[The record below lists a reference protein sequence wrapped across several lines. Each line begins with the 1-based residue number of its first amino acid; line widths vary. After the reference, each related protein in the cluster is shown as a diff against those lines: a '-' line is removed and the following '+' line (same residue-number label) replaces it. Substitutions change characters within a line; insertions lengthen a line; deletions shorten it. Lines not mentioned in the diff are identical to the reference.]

1 MATANINSRQPP
13 PPSPPPSAITTLFII
28 FSVYATI
35 VWIATCSLS
44 STPVP
49 LLDHAPPSLF
59 SEGRALRLTTHL
71 AQTIGHRQVATW
83 GEEQAAQYLMQKGR
97 EVQQLA
103 MQYRPDDLEVQVLRE
118 SVTGA
123 VTMEVFGYEI
133 ANVFNNLTNV
143 LVVMTPKDP
152 IKAQNKAVLINGHYD
167 STLGTVGASD
177 CASCVAVGMEIA
189 RTIASNTPDQ
199 IPVLSPLVFLF
210 NGGEETLM
218 QASYGF
224 MTFSPLAQN
233 LGAFINIESTGPGGP
248 DIVFQHTGDW
258 ALEAY
263 ARVAPYPR
271 GSSIAQDFFDAGVIP
286 ADTDFRMFS
295 HKHQGSLSGIDTA
308 QIFDGTAYHTARDEV
323 GRIRSGTLQAMGE
336 NVLATVIEYSR
347 VLNTTTNDDN
357 TGQKPSHQPLVFY
370 DIFAR
375 YMVVY
380 PASIA
385 NIIHHIPLLVLLSL
399 LVFSSFGSSMGR
411 KKENGE
417 KKDTLSSSLTT
428 TTIVMPSIV
437 YKGVGISVLS
447 ILGSLLI
454 PALTGSFTTLLYG
467 GIPMPWYGEKDLA
480 MCIFVPAALVG
491 LLLPYIT
498 LMSDD
503 DDDYGGTIGKPLPPS
518 AMMMM
523 QSLCLGSGLFFAIIC
538 SLLTIF
544 DMQSSFLFA
553 LWSGGTA
560 IYGVLLLLLSSLSKK
575 KNIIS
580 TNGTISSTT
589 SIILLLLP
597 HIIPLSVVCVSS
609 LSLSYHIMEKLGL
622 AGSLTGIAGKIV
634 ADCVVGVVTGFS
646 VYLTAGTLVPV
657 FIVGGLGIGGGTG
670 VNGLMM
676 QKRTTSPPRILIAV
690 LLGMSV
696 GASVFAANRC
706 KENHHP
712 YSYKH
717 PKRILVQHIHKQDGV
732 ERAGGHHLSSS
743 SSSSSSI
750 WSAAALD
757 SIPVDIALPPS
768 FLDLPQVDFS
778 GEDWA
783 ALYPLN
789 YLVTGLARK
798 APAAEAGAVWPDL
811 RLIDQQIMTTTK
823 HNDITPSSSSSSSS
837 YRRLHLELDTVK
849 AAWAVLNITG
859 NVMHWSLNDK
869 VAHTERGTVHM
880 VRYASKVYTTV
891 WSFWLDVKV
900 DESVIIKVYVKHLDE
915 TEELK
920 GLVSE
925 MPEWVSPIAV
935 TTWQLERQF

>member
-1 MATANINSRQPP
+1 
-13 PPSPPPSAITTLFII
+13 
-28 FSVYATI
+28 
-35 VWIATCSLS
+35 
-44 STPVP
+44 
-49 LLDHAPPSLF
+49 
-59 SEGRALRLTTHL
+59 
-71 AQTIGHRQVATW
+71 
-83 GEEQAAQYLMQKGR
+83 MQKGR
-97 EVQQLA
+97 EVQKLA

-133 ANVFNNLTNV
+133 ANAFNNLTNV
-143 LVVMTPKDP
+143 LVVMTPNDP

-199 IPVLSPLVFLF
+199 MPVLSPLVFLF

-271 GSSIAQDFFDAGVIP
+271 GSSIAQDFFDAGIIP

-308 QIFDGTAYHTARDEV
+308 QVFDGTAYHTARDEV
-323 GRIRSGTLQAMGE
+323 DRIRDGTLQAMGE

-347 VLNTTTNDDN
+347 VLHSTNVN
-357 TGQKPSHQPLVFY
+357 NNKSNKKPSHQPLVFY

-385 NIIHHIPLLVLLSL
+385 DIIHHIPLLVLLLSI
-399 LVFSSFGSSMGR
+399 LVFSS
-411 KKENGE
+411 KKRRSGKVEEEKEKMRENGE
-417 KKDTLSSSLTT
+417 KKDTSAHTTTITT
-428 TTIVMPSIV
+428 TTTTYTIIMPSVV
-437 YKGVGISVLS
+437 YKGVGLSILS
-447 ILGSLLI
+447 ILGTLLI
-454 PALTGSFTTLLYG
+454 PAMMGSLTTLVYG

-498 LMSDD
+498 LISNEDNGD
-503 DDDYGGTIGKPLPPS
+503 NSGKGATKPPCS
-518 AMMMM
+518 AMAMM
-523 QSLCLGSGLFFAIIC
+523 QSLCLGAGLFFAVVC

-560 IYGVLLLLLSSLSKK
+560 VYGALLVLLSLSKK
-575 KNIIS
+575 Y
-580 TNGTISSTT
+580 TNSYSTT

-597 HIIPLSVVCVSS
+597 HCIPLSVVSVSS
-609 LSLSYHIMEKLGL
+609 LSLSYHIMEKVGL

-657 FIVGGLGIGGGTG
+657 FIVGGLGIDGGGG
-670 VNGLMM
+670 GINRLMRE
-676 QKRTTSPPRILIAV
+676 KRATSPSRILIAI
-690 LLGMSV
+690 LMGMSV
-696 GASVFAANRC
+696 GASIFAADRC
-706 KENHHP
+706 KGNHHP

-717 PKRILVQHIHKQDGV
+717 PKRILIQHIHK
-732 ERAGGHHLSSS
+732 ERRGGGGLHA
-743 SSSSSSI
+743 SSSI
-750 WSAAALD
+750 WSAAAID

-768 FLDLPQVDFS
+768 FVDLPPVDFND
-778 GEDWA
+778 EDWA

-789 YLVTGLARK
+789 YLVTGLARE
-798 APAAEAGAVWPDL
+798 APGAEVGAVWPDL
-811 RLIDQQIMTTTK
+811 RLIDQDITTTTK
-823 HNDITPSSSSSSSS
+823 HNDDASSYVSSS

-849 AAWAVLNITG
+849 PAWAVLNITG
-859 NVMHWSLNDK
+859 NVVHWSLNDK
-869 VAHTERGTVHM
+869 VAHTDSDTVHM
-880 VRYASKVYTTV
+880 VRYASKVYTTT
-891 WSFWLDVKV
+891 WSFWLDVEV

-915 TEELK
+915 TEELR
-920 GLVSE
+920 GVVRE
-925 MPEWVSPIAV
+925 VPEWVSPIAV
-935 TTWQLERQF
+935 TTWQFERHF

>member
-1 MATANINSRQPP
+1 
-13 PPSPPPSAITTLFII
+13 
-28 FSVYATI
+28 
-35 VWIATCSLS
+35 
-44 STPVP
+44 
-49 LLDHAPPSLF
+49 
-59 SEGRALRLTTHL
+59 
-71 AQTIGHRQVATW
+71 
-83 GEEQAAQYLMQKGR
+83 
-97 EVQQLA
+97 
-103 MQYRPDDLEVQVLRE
+103 
-118 SVTGA
+118 
-123 VTMEVFGYEI
+123 
-133 ANVFNNLTNV
+133 
-143 LVVMTPKDP
+143 
-152 IKAQNKAVLINGHYD
+152 
-167 STLGTVGASD
+167 
-177 CASCVAVGMEIA
+177 MEIA

-323 GRIRSGTLQAMGE
+323 GRIRGGTLQAMGE

-347 VLNTTTNDDN
+347 VLDTTANDNNNDK
-357 TGQKPSHQPLVFY
+357 KPSHQPLVFY

-399 LVFSSFGSSMGR
+399 LVFSSSSSSSSSSSMG
-411 KKENGE
+411 KKKQNWE
-417 KKDTLSSSLTT
+417 KKDTSSSSHTTT
-428 TTIVMPSIV
+428 TTIITSIIMPSIV

-454 PALTGSFTTLLYG
+454 PAIAGSFTTLVYG

-498 LMSDD
+498 LISDD
-503 DDDYGGTIGKPLPPS
+503 DDDYGDNSGKPLPPS

-560 IYGVLLLLLSSLSKK
+560 VYGVLLVLLSSKK
-575 KNIIS
+575 SS
-580 TNGTISSTT
+580 TITHKAYSSTT
-589 SIILLLLP
+589 STILLLLP
-597 HIIPLSVVCVSS
+597 HIIPLSVVSVSS

-670 VNGLMM
+670 VNGLTRE
-676 QKRTTSPPRILIAV
+676 KRTTSPPRTLIAV

-717 PKRILVQHIHKQDGV
+717 PKRILIQHIHKQDGV
-732 ERAGGHHLSSS
+732 ERAGGHHV
-743 SSSSSSI
+743 SSSSSI
-750 WSAAALD
+750 WSAAAID

-768 FLDLPQVDFS
+768 FLDLPPVDFS

-811 RLIDQQIMTTTK
+811 RLIDQQIITTTTHK
-823 HNDITPSSSSSSSS
+823 DIAPSSPSSSSSSS
-837 YRRLHLELDTVK
+837 YRRLHLELNTVK

-859 NVMHWSLNDK
+859 NVVHWSLNDK
-869 VAHTERGTVHM
+869 VAHTEKDTVHM
-880 VRYASKVYTTV
+880 VRYASKVYTTA
-891 WSFWLDVKV
+891 WSFWLDVEV

-915 TEELK
+915 TEQLR
-920 GLVSE
+920 GVVRE